1 MGFGLKKIQAAVET
15 YFENKDIFVPV
26 YYTFK
31 DEESNVVRTFDLNR
45 VQRFFMTFHEPSSCF
60 VAQILSN
67 AVMSVIVVNI
77 IVNIMM
83 TLPQYRSVV
92 VTSCS
97 DPACD
102 NDATLCPNETMCA
115 PTTDPT
121 LVEID
126 DYCVIIF
133 TIEYLFRLFTV
144 WSVPMRLAN
153 LVPKGW
159 DDEEMFVAGV
169 EDREFMLEP
178 RQKWYSTTVG
188 YFFQG
193 KNVIDLVA
201 ILPFYITLA
210 NPGSN
215 ASLSFIRA
223 LRLFRIVR
231 AFNMNA
237 SAGVTNLII
246 RTVQESLEVILL
258 LLFFSSMIIIIF
270 GSIIVDAE
278 AGKYTVSEAYPD
290 GAYIRKGVDGDYER
304 TPFVSTLMGMYWAV
318 ITMTTVGYGD
328 IVPVTAVGRLIAVAC
343 AFVGVLFMALPIS
356 ILGANF
362 TVQYQRL
369 SASQRQERKRRTSVM
384 LAKKS
389 SIKTG
394 KEVKL
399 KEVEMASFSVKGN
412 GSESSGGGLKTG
424 NRMADAIMEERNKD
438 EQAMAAV
445 YHRGADVS
453 ASRKRS
459 ESSSD
464 ETDTPRSRN
473 GSAYDPLSPVDI
485 DLITDGSATPGR
497 SYPATP
503 ASMSS
508 AVPRDDKWIRSLVAN
523 FRELEEKATDETVS
537 GQDKRE
543 VLQNLSD
550 NLLVM
555 SSKLREEAAME
566 VVRAE
571 ERSRI
576 LNASLAMVSKT
587 CQHILE
593 NVPDEDH

>member
-1 MGFGLKKIQAAVET
+1 MGWGFKKIRAAVET
-15 YFENKDIFVPV
+15 YFENKDIFVPEF
-26 YYTFK
+26 YTFK
-31 DEESNVVRTFDLNR
+31 DEESNQVRTYDLNR
-45 VQRFFMTFHEPSSCF
+45 VQRLFMTFHEPSSCF

-67 AVMSVIVVNI
+67 AVMSVIVLNI

-83 TLPQYRSVV
+83 TLPQYRNVT

-97 DPACD
+97 KPACD

-115 PTTDPT
+115 PTTDPQ
-121 LVEID
+121 LVLID

-133 TIEYLFRLFTV
+133 TIEYLFRLATV

-153 LVPKGW
+153 LVTKGW

-169 EDREFMLEP
+169 EDRDVELEP
-178 RQKWYSTTVG
+178 KQKWYTTTVG

-193 KNVIDLVA
+193 KNLIDLVA

-246 RTVQESLEVILL
+246 KTVQESLEVILL

-278 AGKYTVSEAYPD
+278 AGTYTVNEAYPE
-290 GAYIRKGVDGDYER
+290 GAYIRRGVDGDYER

-328 IVPVTAVGRLIAVAC
+328 IVPVTNVGRLIAVAC

-369 SASQRQERKRRTSVM
+369 SANQRQERKRRTSVM
-384 LAKKS
+384 LAKKA

-394 KEVKL
+394 KAVKV
-399 KEVEMASFSVKGN
+399 KELELPSISPENSK
-412 GSESSGGGLKTG
+412 SGGLKTG
-424 NRMADAIMEERNKD
+424 NRMADAIMEERTKD
-438 EQAMAAV
+438 EQAMASI
-445 YHRGADVS
+445 YHS
-453 ASRKRS
+453 TSKK
-459 ESSSD
+459 SSD
-464 ETDTPRSRN
+464 NSSGDDPLDTPRSRN
-473 GSAYDPLSPVDI
+473 NSSSYDPLSPVD
-485 DLITDGSATPGR
+485 LELVVEGASPVRPKSRTPTSSSR
-497 SYPATP
+497 TP
-503 ASMSS
+503 NN
-508 AVPRDDKWIRSLVAN
+508 DKWIRSIVAN
-523 FRELEEKATDETVS
+523 FRDLEEKATDETLHA
-537 GQDKRE
+537 GERRE

-550 NLLVM
+550 NLQVM
-555 SSKLREEAAME
+555 SSRLREEAALE
-566 VVRAE
+566 VARAE
-571 ERSRI
+571 ERSRV

-587 CQHILE
+587 CQHLLE
-593 NVPDEDH
+593 HVPEEN